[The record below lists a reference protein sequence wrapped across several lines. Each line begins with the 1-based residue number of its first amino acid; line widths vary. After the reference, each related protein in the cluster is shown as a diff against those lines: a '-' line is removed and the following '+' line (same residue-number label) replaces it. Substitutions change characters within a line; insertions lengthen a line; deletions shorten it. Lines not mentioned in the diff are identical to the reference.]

1 MTKEKL
7 YPFDN
12 PYNGDLPA
20 GPWQAVEQAST
31 GFFLIL
37 DREGRS
43 VARVDRG
50 WALDR
55 QTAEFI
61 AHARLDLGALVQE
74 VMGCWERIAGL
85 EEEVAELLGK
95 LTQGNWP
102 DELGGCPEVAR

>member
-1 MTKEKL
+1 MAKEEL

-12 PYNGDLPA
+12 SINGDLPA
-20 GPWQAVEQAST
+20 GPWQAVEQPST

-50 WALDR
+50 WELDR

-61 AHARLDLGALVQE
+61 ARARLDLGALVQE

-85 EEEVAELLGK
+85 EEEVAELLVK
-95 LTQGNWP
+95 LAQGHWP
-102 DELGGCPEVAR
+102 DEPGGCPEVTR

>member
-1 MTKEKL
+1 MTKGEL
-7 YPFDN
+7 CPFDN
-12 PYNGDLPA
+12 PFNSDLPA

-37 DREGRS
+37 DRDGRS

-74 VMGCWERIAGL
+74 VLSCWERIAGL
-85 EEEVAELLGK
+85 EEEVAALLGK
-95 LTQGNWP
+95 LAQGAWP
-102 DELGGCPEVAR
+102 DEPGGCQERAR